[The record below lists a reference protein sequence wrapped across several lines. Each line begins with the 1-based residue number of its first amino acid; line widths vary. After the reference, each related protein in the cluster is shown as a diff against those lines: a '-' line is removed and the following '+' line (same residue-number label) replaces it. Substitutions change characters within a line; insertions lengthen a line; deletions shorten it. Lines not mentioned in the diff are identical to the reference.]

1 MRNMVSIVA
10 LATLALAACSKPA
23 PAPEAAA
30 TETAAVSEA
39 PAAAALPAPGKYEAV
54 SADGKTK
61 SLTTVNANGTYSTS
75 VGGGL
80 PTAGIISLV
89 DGKVCLDPSGKAP
102 AECYT
107 NSAPAADG
115 SFTSTDSKGAAVTAH
130 PVAK

>member
-10 LATLALAACSKPA
+10 MATLALAACSKPA
-23 PAPEAAA
+23 PSPDAAA
-30 TETAAVSEA
+30 TASAAASET
-39 PAAAALPAPGKYEAV
+39 PAAAALPAPGKYEST

-61 SLTTVNANGTYSTS
+61 SVTTVNANGTYSTS

-89 DGKVCLDPSGKAP
+89 DGKVCMDPSGKAP
-102 AECYT
+102 AACYT
-107 NSAPAADG
+107 NSTPAADG
-115 SFTSTDSKGAAVTAH
+115 SFTSTDDKGRVITAH